1 MNKLLMYKLMLGLLF
16 LLSCGK
22 EFLDVKQDKKVRTPT
37 TIKDFQSLL
46 DNSTGMMNYGSCH
59 ELGIIGSDEHYLL
72 DGRWATLSAPYQR
85 NGYVWDDQIY
95 EGLPF
100 LEWERAYQRILY
112 ANIALEGAR
121 AVTTSADEQP
131 AWDNLYGSALFFR
144 AWNHYQLA
152 QQFALVYNVQNARS
166 DLGIPLRLE
175 SDVEVPVV
183 RSSVQETYDRL
194 VADLKGAVRHLP
206 ISPVHKFRP
215 SRPAAY
221 ALLARVYMQMDD
233 FEAAA
238 NYADSCIALKGQ
250 LIDFN
255 EIELD
260 RTYTFDYDHGMSNV
274 EVLFSTYLAAPTVV
288 HNTRHN
294 IDSNLL
300 VLYEQHDLRYP
311 AYFLVRPNGSIV
323 FKGSYYNSSFF
334 TGLAVDEMYLVSA
347 ESHARIGNHTKA
359 LERINTLR
367 KSRINKDHFS
377 SVSGLAGSALV
388 HYILRER
395 RKELLFR
402 GTRWEDLRRL
412 NKYSDSK
419 TTLIRQIDGKRFEL
433 SPESPRWVWP
443 IPDNVIELSNLEQN
457 QR

>member
-1 MNKLLMYKLMLGLLF
+1 MNKLLLYNLMLALFF

-22 EFLDVKQDKKVRTPT
+22 EFLDVKRDKKVRTPT

-72 DGRWATLSAPYQR
+72 DGRWATLGTPYQR
-85 NGYVWDDQIY
+85 NGYVWDEQIY

-100 LEWERAYQRILY
+100 MEWERAYQRILY

-121 AVTTSADEQP
+121 AMTASADEQS

-152 QQFALVYNVQNARS
+152 QQFAGVYQVQEARS
-166 DLGIPLRLE
+166 ALGIPLRLE

-183 RSSVQETYDRL
+183 RASVQETYDSII
-194 VADLKGAVRHLP
+194 ADLKAAVRHLP
-206 ISPVHKFRP
+206 VSPVHKFRP

-221 ALLARVYMQMDD
+221 ALLTRVYMQMDD

-238 NYADSCIALKGQ
+238 SYADSCIALKGE

-255 EIELD
+255 GIQLD
-260 RTYTFDYDHGMSNV
+260 KTYTFDYDLGMSNV
-274 EVLFSTYLAAPTVV
+274 EVMFSTYLAAPTVV

-300 VLYEQHDLRYP
+300 RSYEAHDLRYP
-311 AYFLVRPNGSIV
+311 AYFIVRANGSV
-323 FKGSYYNSSFF
+323 TFKGSYFNSSFF
-334 TGLAVDEMYLVSA
+334 TGLAVDEMYLASA
-347 ESHARIGNHTKA
+347 ESHARIGNATKA

-367 KSRINKDHFS
+367 DHRIAKDHFS
-377 SVSGLAGSALV
+377 PVNGLTGSALV
-388 HYILRER
+388 QYILQER

-433 SPESPRWVWP
+433 PPESPRWVWP
-443 IPDNVIELSNLEQN
+443 IPDNVIELSKIEQN
-457 QR
+457 ER